1 MGHLSLVSLCYCIIG
16 RLSLEQSISRAF
28 LLLGMEVAA
37 YLADKAKN
45 VTCVDVCDIP
55 FGRILGSRVG
65 RAIQKVGV
73 AALLILTLRSLL
85 QLVSLSSFKWCVA
98 HI

>member
-1 MGHLSLVSLCYCIIG
+1 MDGHDLKI
-16 RLSLEQSISRAF
+16 SILL

-37 YLADKAKN
+37 YLADKAKH

-65 RAIQKVGV
+65 LAIQKVGV
-73 AALLILTLRSLL
+73 AAY
-85 QLVSLSSFKWCVA
+85 SF
-98 HI
+98 

>member
-1 MGHLSLVSLCYCIIG
+1 MVESWTLIL
-16 RLSLEQSISRAF
+16 RAF
-28 LLLGMEVAA
+28 LLLLGMEVAA

-65 RAIQKVGV
+65 VAIKKVGV
-73 AALLILTLRSLL
+73 HGCLLILTLRSLL
-85 QLVSLSSFKWCVA
+85 QLVSLSSFKWCVTR
-98 HI
+98 I

>member
-1 MGHLSLVSLCYCIIG
+1 MEHLLLVSIDGLMDTKLFCH
-16 RLSLEQSISRAF
+16 S
-28 LLLGMEVAA
+28 LLGMEVAA

-65 RAIQKVGV
+65 VAIQKVGMAGTGYHSHTHPDTMFTV
-73 AALLILTLRSLL
+73 WSA
-85 QLVSLSSFKWCVA
+85 
-98 HI
+98 